1 MTTKMPILYLPVF
14 ITSFFK
20 KKKLLHVLVFRSKY
34 EKSIS
39 VLLFLLNR
47 RINCKNW
54 FVILGI
60 FLYDLVK
67 LEIIPFNKMGCGVTR
82 TSFLS
87 LETEQ
92 EGI

>member
-14 ITSFFK
+14 ITSFFFLK
-20 KKKLLHVLVFRSKY
+20 ATSCLVFRSKY

-47 RINCKNW
+47 RINCKKLKSICHIRY
-54 FVILGI
+54 FS
-60 FLYDLVK
+60 DLVK
-67 LEIIPFNKMGCGVTR
+67 LEPFNKMGCGVTR

-87 LETEQ
+87 LETEE